1 MPFHLPSSPAYHLN
15 ESLNMSWGH
24 QRFCFSEYAPPPP
37 CLSAVPLAGKYGGFQ
52 PVMRAPA
59 DFTYTLP
66 DKLSSAAA
74 APLLCAGEGS
84 STCQTVQ
91 LPESWSSSRTSVTPP
106 QSVIM
111 LGNMRR
117 SVDGMPCDGLLA
129 GQAAVMSH
137 STKSICIA
145 LHHAALHRTACTSLY
160 CAVINIQ

>member
-1 MPFHLPSSPAYHLN
+1 
-15 ESLNMSWGH
+15 MSWGH
-24 QRFCFSEYAPPPP
+24 QHFCSSEYAPPPP

-91 LPESWSSSRTSVTPP
+91 LPKSWSSSRTSVAPP

-111 LGNMRR
+111 LGSMRR
-117 SVDGMPCDGLLA
+117 SVDGMPCEGLSFGRA
-129 GQAAVMSH
+129 SCCHVTQHEVN
-137 STKSICIA
+137 
-145 LHHAALHRTACTSLY
+145 LHRTASCGITPYRMYSTVL
-160 CAVINIQ
+160 CCH